1 MRVMFWSEHFPPY
14 IGGVERS
21 AALLLQELQAR
32 GYEFV
37 IITTHHYLT
46 LPDEENWHGIPLY
59 RFDFTASLAK
69 GDLAT
74 WVREQKRLARVVEDF
89 QPALHHIFG
98 IGPSMVACLQ
108 ILRHNPVPLITSLA
122 NVEQNPDVG
131 FAPGAVLGKTL
142 LASTWITT
150 VSHAI
155 LEQTIDYLPETRS
168 RISVLYNGH
177 PTPAIEPLPLAS
189 PPRLLLI
196 GRLIRQKGG
205 ELAIAAFEKLYQQ
218 YPEARLIIAGDGPD
232 REPWQQLA
240 SGMGDRVEFVGW
252 VDPEDVYAM
261 MNSVTMVLIPSR
273 WEGLPLVAIET
284 AYMARP
290 AIATRIPGMAE
301 IVADGETGLLVEP
314 GDAEGMANAI
324 AFLLDNPAQATAMG
338 LVARQRA
345 LAYFTQQRCAD
356 DHEALYT
363 RIAGMATK
371 PR

>member
-32 GYEFV
+32 GHEFV
-37 IITTHHYLT
+37 IVTSHHYMT
-46 LPDEENWHGIPLY
+46 LPDNEMWHGIPLY
-59 RFDFTASLAK
+59 RFDFSTALAN

-74 WVREQKRLARVVEDF
+74 WVHQQKRLAKIVEGF
-89 QPALHHIFG
+89 QPDLHHVFG

-108 ILRHNPVPLITSLA
+108 ILKQARAPLISSLA
-122 NVEQNPDVG
+122 NVEQRPDTG
-131 FAPGAVLGKTL
+131 LAPDAVIAKTL

-150 VSHAI
+150 VSRAI
-155 LEQTIDYLPETRS
+155 LEQTIHYLPETAS
-168 RISVLYNGH
+168 HISVLYNGH
-177 PTPAIEPLPLAS
+177 PTPALEPSPLAS

-205 ELAIAAFEKLYQQ
+205 ELAIAAFEKIYQR
-218 YPEARLIIAGDGPD
+218 YPDARLIIAGDGPD

-240 SGMGDRVEFVGW
+240 SGMGERVEFIGW
-252 VDPEDVYAM
+252 TDPEEVYAL
-261 MNSVTMVLIPSR
+261 MNRMTMVLIPSR

-290 AIATRIPGMAE
+290 TVATRIPGMAE
-301 IVADGETGLLVEP
+301 IVVDGETGLLVEP

-324 AFLLDNPAQATAMG
+324 AFLLDHPAQATAMG
-338 LVARQRA
+338 LAARKRA
-345 LAYFTQQRCAD
+345 LANFTQQRCAD
-356 DHEALYT
+356 EHEELYT
-363 RIAGMATK
+363 RVAEMATV
-371 PR
+371 PV

>member
-1 MRVMFWSEHFPPY
+1 
-14 IGGVERS
+14 
-21 AALLLQELQAR
+21 LLLQELQAR

-37 IITTHHYLT
+37 IVTSHHYMT
-46 LPDEENWHGIPLY
+46 LPDEEMWQGIPLY
-59 RFDFTASLAK
+59 RFDFSTALGK

-74 WVREQKRLARVVEDF
+74 WVRQQKRLAKIVDDF
-89 QPALHHIFG
+89 QPELHHVFG

-108 ILRHNPVPLITSLA
+108 ILKQKRVPLIASLA
-122 NVEQNPDVG
+122 NVEQNPDTG
-131 FAPGAVLGKTL
+131 LAREAVIAKTL

-150 VSHAI
+150 VSQAI
-155 LEQTIDYLPETRS
+155 LEQTVHYLPETKA

-177 PTPAIEPLPLAS
+177 PRPAIEPLPLAS

-205 ELAIAAFEKLYQQ
+205 ELAIAAFEKIYQR
-218 YPEARLIIAGDGPD
+218 YPDARLIIAGDGPD

-240 SGMGDRVEFVGW
+240 SCMGERVEFIGW
-252 VDPEDVYAM
+252 TDPEEVYAL
-261 MNSVTMVLIPSR
+261 MNRMTMVLIPSR

-290 AIATRIPGMAE
+290 TVATRIPGMAE
-301 IVADGETGLLVEP
+301 IVVDGETGLLVEP
-314 GDAEGMANAI
+314 GDAEGMAKAI
-324 AFLLDNPAQATAMG
+324 AFLLDHPEQATAMG

-356 DHEALYT
+356 EHEALYT
-363 RIAGMATK
+363 RIVKMTS
-371 PR
+371 